1 MPILLASL
9 TTPARRAR
17 YAATFILAFL
27 LVFVSPGVVVIDAQG
42 PARRPQARSVATPA
56 QTPPSQNTASSA
68 PRARLVLLIAVD
80 QFRYDFLERFGDL
93 FVEGGLRRLERDGA
107 SWTRS
112 DYDHIPTE
120 TAPGHATMLT
130 GTWPA
135 ENGIIG
141 NEWFDRDSG
150 KRVTSVSDETVK
162 LFGGGNDERASSPR
176 RLLAS
181 TLGDELR
188 LATAGRSKVVGIS

>member
-1 MPILLASL
+1 MFRIFTSL
-9 TTPARRAR
+9 TMPARRA
-17 YAATFILAFL
+17 ATFGLAFL
-27 LVFVSPGVVVIDAQG
+27 LVFVSLGGGVIDAQG
-42 PARRPQARSVATPA
+42 PARGRQARSVATPA
-56 QTPPSQNTASSA
+56 QTSSSQNATLSA

-150 KRVTSVSDETVK
+150 KRVTSVSDEAAK
-162 LFGGGNDERASSPR
+162 LFGGGDNERASSPR

-188 LATAGRSKVVGIS
+188 LATAGRAKVVGISVK